1 MAAAAAA
8 VLLQAQDESRAAAA
22 KPVNEPQHL
31 VLPGGTRLPLLGLGT
46 FQLQSADAVR
56 KALERE
62 LFWVGSWSVVYSL
75 QLWGSRLASCRAR
88 TPCARRWSASDL
100 ARGSLT
106 IVGAR
111 YTAQSAVHPA
121 SWCLWIGLWDSAP
134 R

>member
-62 LFWVGSWSVVYSL
+62 LCGVVPGL
-75 QLWGSRLASCRAR
+75 LFILCNCGAHDLPAAGPGRRAQG
-88 TPCARRWSASDL
+88 A
-100 ARGSLT
+100 
-106 IVGAR
+106 GAR
-111 YTAQSAVHPA
+111 VIWQEGA
-121 SWCLWIGLWDSAP
+121 SQ
-134 R
+134 